1 MRRFSMLF
9 AVGVV
14 AAAVVAPGGTGTAGD
29 AIGLGRQSVQF
40 EVGNPQESGAVRTI
54 AGYRYDPPC
63 KASTV
68 VLLQHGLSYTGDA
81 WDFPGYSVARPLAE
95 AGYAVVAIDRL
106 GYGKSKLEDGNR
118 VSQEAL
124 ADMTRQMVAQL
135 RQEFD
140 HVVLGG
146 HSAGGGI
153 TMLTQGLFGS
163 GDAILVLAW
172 HHWPSEALVRQFMT
186 EEEPRALRGDYMYW
200 LGSPENRATWHFSS
214 AADPAVVAADA
225 QAAVLTP
232 SGEIHT
238 IGKQPSRYVT
248 PNIRVPVFLQLSELD
263 PEFEPKYAD
272 AERRLL
278 SNSPSVT
285 VDVVP
290 GAAHTFMLHP
300 TGREGTARL
309 VNWLRGRPEAPACS

>member
-1 MRRFSMLF
+1 MRRFSTL
-9 AVGVV
+9 V
-14 AAAVVAPGGTGTAGD
+14 ALGAIVAAVVAPGAISTAEPQRRP
-29 AIGLGRQSVQF
+29 ISFQVS
-40 EVGNPQESGAVRTI
+40 NPQEDGKQRTI

-68 VLLQHGLSYTGDA
+68 ILLQHGLSYSGEA
-81 WDFPGYSVARPLAE
+81 WDFPGYSVARPLAA

-106 GYGKSKLEDGNR
+106 GYGASKLEDGNR
-118 VSQEAL
+118 VSQEAF
-124 ADMTRQMVAQL
+124 ADMTRQMVTQL
-135 RQEFD
+135 RREFD
-140 HVVLGG
+140 HVILGG
-146 HSAGGGI
+146 HSAGGGV

-172 HHWPSEALVRQFMT
+172 HHRPSDRLVQQFVT
-186 EEEPRALRGDYMYW
+186 KEEPRAMRDDYMYW
-200 LGSPENRATWHFSS
+200 LGSPENRTSWHFTS
-214 AADPAVVAADA
+214 AGDPAVVTADA
-225 QAAVLTP
+225 HAAVLTP
-232 SGEIHT
+232 SGEIHS

-248 PNIRVPVFLQLSELD
+248 PNIRVPVFLQLGESD

-272 AERRLL
+272 MERQLL

-300 TGREGTARL
+300 SGRDGTTRL
-309 VNWLRGRPEAPACS
+309 VDWVKARPEAPACS

>member
-1 MRRFSMLF
+1 MHRFSLL
-9 AVGVV
+9 V
-14 AAAVVAPGGTGTAGD
+14 ALGAIIAGAVAPGATGAAGPQ
-29 AIGLGRQSVQF
+29 RRSVSF
-40 EVGNPQESGAVRTI
+40 EVANPQEDGASRTI

-63 KASTV
+63 PASTV
-68 VLLQHGLSYTGDA
+68 VLLQHGLSYTGEA
-81 WDFPGYSVARPLAE
+81 WDFPGYSVARPLTA
-95 AGYAVVAIDRL
+95 AGYAVVAVDRL
-106 GYGKSKLEDGNR
+106 GYGKSKLEDGNL
-118 VSQEAL
+118 VSQEAF

-146 HSAGGGI
+146 HSAGAGI

-172 HHWPSEALVRQFMT
+172 HHWPSVPLARQFIV
-186 EEEPRALRGDYMYW
+186 EEEPRALESDYMYW
-200 LGSPENRATWHFSS
+200 LGTPENRAKWHFSS
-214 AADPAVVAADA
+214 AADPAVVRADE
-225 QAAVLTP
+225 AVLTP
-232 SGEIHT
+232 SGEIHS

-263 PEFEPKYAD
+263 PEFEPKYAED
-272 AERRLL
+272 ERRLL

-290 GAAHTFMLHP
+290 GASHTFMLHP
-300 TGREGTARL
+300 TGRDGTARM
-309 VNWLRGRPEAPACS
+309 VDWLRGRREAPACS